1 MIRIVK
7 NMAPDD
13 EQRPSLKA
21 VRKFTCPSCIT
32 MDSRSPVDVRAH
44 PPRDGDRGYLPG
56 EFLHLDSVG
65 GFDTSRSTDGA
76 TDAITVT
83 DDASGV
89 RLCLP
94 VPSKATEHIA
104 KILTNYQAQSQVPIK
119 RILADDPIL
128 KDAVVHWCETQPF
141 PVAYMASPPKSPQSN
156 GRAES
161 TVGYCKSKART
172 FRQASG
178 ASANLHSFALSWA
191 AITSNFLPSSTDPLG
206 SNRSPVQ
213 IFPDFPYR
221 HRNLRHDLPFGCRAF
236 VYEEPPTGQHN
247 LARRARPTVFVGW
260 STTSP
265 SYKLLDL
272 DTMEVY
278 DRAAGVRFNCT
289 SFPMLE
295 MKTAGEALPSDIALD
310 LDGWR
315 SAAFEK
321 ISDASDHAVAHW
333 CAGKQLALRLPSTFY
348 PQDSP
353 FNWTVRCLRVAPQA
367 ANNAPVQVTSLF
379 VEFSGPI
386 TKVTSP
392 TDRQY
397 HSKPILMTMPVSK
410 VREAIK
416 FTYPL
421 AKTLSDLAVQSA
433 ARYGLAPHPAVAP
446 PEKTPVPKSSH
457 EQQHDLHAPTQ
468 EGTRTPTPR
477 TIVVEHPAALR
488 RSPRTLTGARR
499 AGITRLTSPN
509 LPARGTHFISAYK
522 GAVGWT
528 PSNLRQ
534 AKKHDSW
541 NQWHQ
546 AIIQEL
552 DGLKQRDVY
561 REVPRTAVPSD
572 AQILSTMYT
581 FADKPKAAKARLVI
595 LGHRQKIKPTAVEKF
610 AATPGMTSFRVM
622 CAVATQHDDEIDH
635 MDISQ
640 AFTQADAFRDDVHI
654 YVNPPEFS
662 NTPPNMVW
670 RLIRPLY
677 GLAIAPAAWSATMQ
691 NFLLTD
697 NWTQVTGEECMY
709 TKPTQSGYRL
719 LLTCYVDDILIS
731 YHRNDGAEAAA
742 FKARLMTRFSARDEG
757 PVTRYLGLDVTR
769 DRIQRT
775 LTLSQEQYTLDVLE
789 RHGMSPAT
797 VNACE
802 TPLSL
807 SAHLTRAD
815 SPTTPD
821 SALGTKYRDAVGCI
835 QWLAGATRPDLA
847 FAAQYLARFSS
858 NPGAAHW
865 REVKHCLRYLCGTA
879 DLSLQFSSSNPN
891 HLLTDQLY
899 GFCDSDWGSD
909 TDTRRSVR
917 AYVLF
922 LNGSHSAGGPRC
934 NPPSPCPQL

>member
-1 MIRIVK
+1 
-7 NMAPDD
+7 
-13 EQRPSLKA
+13 
-21 VRKFTCPSCIT
+21 
-32 MDSRSPVDVRAH
+32 
-44 PPRDGDRGYLPG
+44 
-56 EFLHLDSVG
+56 
-65 GFDTSRSTDGA
+65 
-76 TDAITVT
+76 
-83 DDASGV
+83 
-89 RLCLP
+89 
-94 VPSKATEHIA
+94 
-104 KILTNYQAQSQVPIK
+104 
-119 RILADDPIL
+119 
-128 KDAVVHWCETQPF
+128 
-141 PVAYMASPPKSPQSN
+141 
-156 GRAES
+156 
-161 TVGYCKSKART
+161 
-172 FRQASG
+172 
-178 ASANLHSFALSWA
+178 
-191 AITSNFLPSSTDPLG
+191 
-206 SNRSPVQ
+206 
-213 IFPDFPYR
+213 
-221 HRNLRHDLPFGCRAF
+221 
-236 VYEEPPTGQHN
+236 
-247 LARRARPTVFVGW
+247 
-260 STTSP
+260 
-265 SYKLLDL
+265 
-272 DTMEVY
+272 
-278 DRAAGVRFNCT
+278 
-289 SFPMLE
+289 
-295 MKTAGEALPSDIALD
+295 
-310 LDGWR
+310 
-315 SAAFEK
+315 
-321 ISDASDHAVAHW
+321 
-333 CAGKQLALRLPSTFY
+333 
-348 PQDSP
+348 
-353 FNWTVRCLRVAPQA
+353 
-367 ANNAPVQVTSLF
+367 
-379 VEFSGPI
+379 
-386 TKVTSP
+386 
-392 TDRQY
+392 
-397 HSKPILMTMPVSK
+397 
-410 VREAIK
+410 
-416 FTYPL
+416 
-421 AKTLSDLAVQSA
+421 
-433 ARYGLAPHPAVAP
+433 
-446 PEKTPVPKSSH
+446 
-457 EQQHDLHAPTQ
+457 
-468 EGTRTPTPR
+468 
-477 TIVVEHPAALR
+477 
-488 RSPRTLTGARR
+488 
-499 AGITRLTSPN
+499 
-509 LPARGTHFISAYK
+509 
-522 GAVGWT
+522 
-528 PSNLRQ
+528 
-534 AKKHDSW
+534 
-541 NQWHQ
+541 
-546 AIIQEL
+546 
-552 DGLKQRDVY
+552 
-561 REVPRTAVPSD
+561 
-572 AQILSTMYT
+572 MYT

-909 TDTRRSVR
+909 TDTRRSVG

-922 LNGSHSAGGPRC
+922 LNGSPLSWRSKMQPTIALSTAEAEFMAASNTCNEVVWLRRILAAISLPQRGPTPLYEDNQACIMISEHPSYKGRAKHIDMRVHALREHVANRIVTLTRC
-934 NPPSPCPQL
+934 PTHDMTADALTKQLPGPTYKRHRGVLLGHTQHTAPDIRAFFAWVRTQ